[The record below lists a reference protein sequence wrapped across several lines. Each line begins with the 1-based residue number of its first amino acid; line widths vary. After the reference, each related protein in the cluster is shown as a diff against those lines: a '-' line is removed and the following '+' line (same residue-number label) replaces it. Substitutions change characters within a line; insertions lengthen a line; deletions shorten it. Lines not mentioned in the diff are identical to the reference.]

1 MQKEVH
7 RDKKQI
13 RTVSY
18 LFTRK
23 VFLEEG
29 VMSCVPSLRSQND
42 EGRKDPSIEGVIC
55 DLGES
60 IGTQW
65 KRLVMSWEMR
75 WTTQESGATARA
87 CLPYPGC

>member
-1 MQKEVH
+1 M
-7 RDKKQI
+7 
-13 RTVSY
+13 SY

-65 KRLVMSWEMR
+65 NDELGNEMTDAGIWCHSTGVSTLSWMLNKAFQR
-75 WTTQESGATARA
+75 
-87 CLPYPGC
+87 